1 MTIGGGELARDE
13 DAEVMEILS
22 TCSLNGVP
30 GVLREV
36 ALGLREGI
44 LLADAAAGVDAA
56 VAAGAD
62 AAVAVGVDAAGA
74 AGVNAAGT
82 AGVELLVAPVLG
94 TGGGISALG
103 VPVIRKVRGCVP
115 ERRTGDPD
123 AIAPGVPGREE
134 RGDAKEDARVLLA
147 TESGIAETGDP
158 VLDDMSF
165 SVCGVALEMSSFPG
179 CGLLPLTS
187 VLPFVESVSGGCSF
201 VAFGSVL
208 CLFPRS

>member
-22 TCSLNGVP
+22 TRSLNGVP
-30 GVLREV
+30 GALREV

-56 VAAGAD
+56 VAA
-62 AAVAVGVDAAGA
+62 GVDAAGA

-94 TGGGISALG
+94 TGGGVSALG

-115 ERRTGDPD
+115 ERRTGDPA

-134 RGDAKEDARVLLA
+134 REDAKEDARVLLA

-158 VLDDMSF
+158 VVDDMSF
-165 SVCGVALEMSSFPG
+165 SVFGVAFEMSSFPG

-187 VLPFVESVSGGCSF
+187 VLPFVESVSSGFSF
-201 VAFGSVL
+201 VASGSVL